1 MDYNRSKY
9 DPFEILFIVFLALL
23 LAMFFYALR
32 LTLIPP
38 LLALILI
45 AVLAPLH
52 KNPLARN
59 LLVVVIVVFLF
70 WFIRDTLD
78 ILTPFAIAFGLAYLF
93 DPLVTRL
100 ERRNVP
106 RLLSVSIIVFLSLG
120 AFILIMILSVPRII
134 SEIGNMVSFVM
145 GLPPKIGEWINTGGV
160 AIFGDTQEEVAK
172 IQEILNREVPHRLA
186 KISDL
191 LIQKV
196 IEFTQG
202 LPHIFPKLL
211 YLILTPFLFFYLLK
225 DFHKVRRW
233 ILELLPI
240 ETSWVVREYV
250 EKVDSIISGFF
261 RGQFIVCLL
270 VGILTT
276 LLLLLF
282 RVEYALLIGIM
293 AGALNIIPYVGLAI
307 TLFVGL
313 LTAVASPDP
322 LMTSLKVIIAVESI
336 RILENSVL
344 SPRIV
349 GNRVGLHPVWVIFSI
364 LICAHF
370 LGFVGLIFA
379 VPLAASLKI
388 FISVGMHSY
397 RRKIWRRKRNEN

>member
-1 MDYNRSKY
+1 MEYNRPRY
-9 DPFEILFIVFLALL
+9 ELFEILFIIFLALL
-23 LAMFFYALR
+23 LAMFFYAMR
-32 LTLIPP
+32 FTLIPP

-45 AVLAPLH
+45 AILAPL
-52 KNPLARN
+52 KNPVARS
-59 LLVVVIVVFLF
+59 LLIVVIVVFLF

-93 DPLVTRL
+93 HPLVTKL

-106 RLLSVSIIVFLSLG
+106 RMLSVSIIVFLSLG
-120 AFILIMILSVPRII
+120 AFIVIMILSVPRII
-134 SEIGNMVSFVM
+134 SELGNLVSFVM
-145 GLPPKIGEWINTGGV
+145 GLPPRVGEWINNGGA

-172 IQEILNREVPHRLA
+172 LQEILNRELPHRLD
-186 KISDL
+186 KVSDL
-191 LIQKV
+191 LIQKT
-196 IEFTQG
+196 IQFTQG
-202 LPHIFPKLL
+202 LPYIFPKLL

-225 DFHKVRRW
+225 DFHKIRRW

-240 ETSWVVREYV
+240 ESSWVVRDYV

-261 RGQFIVCLL
+261 RGQFIVCTL

-313 LTAVASPDP
+313 LTAIASPDP
-322 LMTSLKVIIAVESI
+322 LMTSLKIIVAVESI
-336 RILENSVL
+336 RILENSLL

-370 LGFVGLIFA
+370 LGFVGLVLA

-388 FISVGMHSY
+388 FVSVGMHSY

>member
-1 MDYNRSKY
+1 MEYNRPKY
-9 DPFEILFIVFLALL
+9 DLFEILFIIFLALL
-23 LAMFFYALR
+23 LALFFYAMR

-45 AVLAPLH
+45 AILAPL
-52 KNPLARN
+52 KNPVARS
-59 LLVVVIVVFLF
+59 LLIVVIVVFLF

-120 AFILIMILSVPRII
+120 VFILVMILSVPRII
-134 SEIGNMVSFVM
+134 SELGNLVSFVM
-145 GLPPKIGEWINTGGV
+145 GLPPRVGEWINSGG
-160 AIFGDTQEEVAK
+160 AAMFGDTQEEVAK
-172 IQEILNREVPHRLA
+172 IQEILNRELPHRLA
-186 KISDL
+186 KVSDL
-191 LIQKV
+191 LIQKAV
-196 IEFTQG
+196 QFTQG

-225 DFHKVRRW
+225 DFHKIRRW

-240 ETSWVVREYV
+240 ESSWVVREYV

-261 RGQFIVCLL
+261 RGQFIVCTL

-313 LTAVASPDP
+313 LTAIASPDP

-370 LGFVGLIFA
+370 LGFIGLILA

-388 FISVGMHSY
+388 FVSVGMHSY